1 MFLQTIACTFVK
13 KKMQLQSDL
22 LQDLKQRTKK
32 VLTAAEVLLDLP
44 LDELNYKPD
53 PDTWSA
59 LECLEHLNRYGD
71 FYLPEISH
79 RIQSGSEKKNDLFRS
94 GWLGN
99 YFAKSM
105 LPKEK
110 LNKMKTFKS
119 MNPNGSRLDKSTI
132 DTFID
137 QQHQMLRL
145 LTKADAVSITHTKTS
160 ISISKWIKLRLGD
173 TFRVVIYHNQR
184 HIVQAQ
190 KVLTTHKPAEN
201 AILP

>member
-1 MFLQTIACTFVK
+1 
-13 KKMQLQSDL
+13 MQLQSDL
-22 LQDLKQRTKK
+22 LQDLKQRTEK

-79 RIQSGSEKKNDLFRS
+79 RIQSGSEKRNDLFRS

-99 YFAKSM
+99 YFAKSL

-110 LNKMKTFKS
+110 LNKMKTFSS
-119 MNPNGSRLDKSTI
+119 MDPMGSELGAEVLH
-132 DTFID
+132 TFLA
-137 QQHQMLRL
+137 QQKQTLTL
-145 LTKADAVSITHTKTS
+145 LKEAETVSLSKTKTA
-160 ISISKWIKLRLGD
+160 ISISSWIKLRLGD
-173 TFRVVIYHNQR
+173 TLRVLIYHNQR
-184 HIVQAQ
+184 HILQAARALQ
-190 KVLTTHKPAEN
+190 STQPAKTRTQR
-201 AILP
+201 AH